1 MKDKDLRRLIGA
13 RARQRRMEL
22 GLNQQYVAD
31 KLDVNKSTIQ
41 RYESG
46 TIDNTKRLVLEGLA
60 ETLQVSVDWLKG
72 ETEEYEERI
81 TDKRDLMIRDL
92 MSDILGEEQ
101 RELDKDEFAFTK
113 DLLILMLTE
122 YELFLESFRN
132 GCLNYKNSNDEN
144 TDIARLTG
152 YASTRDYNEMGFLR
166 EVMHSADTYND
177 IADVIKTYPRNVKR
191 ATDRLKN
198 LLSDL
203 NQDQ

>member
-1 MKDKDLRRLIGA
+1 MKDKDLRKLIGA

>member
-72 ETEEYEERI
+72 ETEEYEEKI

-122 YELFLESFRN
+122 YELFLDSFRN
-132 GCLNYKNSNDEN
+132 GCMNYKNSNDEN

-166 EVMHSADTYND
+166 EVMHSVDTYND

>member
-72 ETEEYEERI
+72 ETEEYEEKI

-101 RELDKDEFAFTK
+101 RGLDKDEFAFTK

-132 GCLNYKNSNDEN
+132 GCMNYKNSNDEN

-177 IADVIKTYPRNVKR
+177 IADVIKTYPRNVKK

>member
-177 IADVIKTYPRNVKR
+177 IADVIKTYPRNAKR

>member
-31 KLDVNKSTIQ
+31 KLDVNNSTIQ

-132 GCLNYKNSNDEN
+132 GCMNYKNSNDEN

-166 EVMHSADTYND
+166 EVMHSADTYID

>member
-198 LLSDL
+198 LLLDL

>member
-132 GCLNYKNSNDEN
+132 GCMNYKNSNDEN